1 MGEAV
6 QDYVCLDLETT
17 GLRPKFDKIIEIG
30 AARVRGGEIQETF
43 ETFVRPGIALPERIA
58 ELTGISEADLEVAPA
73 IGEALPDFLAF
84 TQGLPFL
91 GHNVSFDFAFLKR
104 AAANAGFELERSA
117 IDTLKLA
124 RKFLPQLPGRRLA
137 DLCAHYE
144 IPLRNHRALP
154 DACAAHF
161 LYRRLCEEFYREEDF
176 APFPLVCRVKKE
188 GPATRAQKERLKKLC
203 DRYGIRPDFDPD
215 LLTKN
220 EASRLIDRILAA
232 YGILQ
237 K

>member
-1 MGEAV
+1 MGEPV
-6 QDYVCLDLETT
+6 RNYVCLDLETT

-30 AARVRGGEIQETF
+30 AARVRGGKIEETF

-58 ELTGISEADLEVAPA
+58 ELTGIEEKDLDGAPS
-73 IGEALPDFLAF
+73 IGEVLPAFLAF
-84 TQGLPFL
+84 ARDLPFL
-91 GHNVSFDFAFLKR
+91 GHNVGFDYAFLKR
-104 AAANAGFELERSA
+104 AAVNAGIGLERSA

-124 RKFLPQLPGRRLA
+124 RKFLPERPGRRLS

-144 IPLRNHRALP
+144 IPLRTHRALS

-161 LYRRLCEEFYREEDF
+161 LYQRLCDEFYREEEF
-176 APFPLVCRVKKE
+176 RPVPLLCKVKKE
-188 GPATRAQKERLKKLC
+188 GPASKAQKERLKKLC
-203 DRYGIRPDFDPD
+203 DRHGIRPDFDPE

-232 YGILQ
+232 HGILQ